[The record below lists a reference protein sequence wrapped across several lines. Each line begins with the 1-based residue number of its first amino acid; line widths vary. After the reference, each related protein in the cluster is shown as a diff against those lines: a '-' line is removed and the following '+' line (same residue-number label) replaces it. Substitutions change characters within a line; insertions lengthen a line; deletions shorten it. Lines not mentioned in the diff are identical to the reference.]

1 MTFKE
6 LKQRQSVMWGNG
18 PYQRITETLA
28 DIHELVVSR
37 LDPQRGERWLDL
49 ACGTGAVAER
59 AARAGADVVG
69 VDLAAVLVETA
80 RERAAEQGLEIDY
93 RVGDCE
99 DLAGVADGSFDIV
112 SSTCGIMFAPDH
124 EATAREL
131 ARIVRP
137 GGRIALVN
145 WTPEGGLGRM
155 FRMMAPFQPA
165 PPPSSP
171 FDWGREERVRELLG
185 GAFDL
190 EIEERESTLET
201 ADGEEYWQLFVTS
214 YGPTKTLAESL
225 DPGRRE
231 ELHRTW
237 VDFFEREY
245 RDGDRIVHTRE
256 YLLVHGTRL

>member
-1 MTFKE
+1 MAFE
-6 LKQRQSVMWGNG
+6 QLKQRQSVMWGNG
-18 PYQRITETLA
+18 PYQRITDTLA

-37 LDPQRGERWLDL
+37 LEPRPGERWLDL

-69 VDLAAVLVETA
+69 VDLAPVLIETA

-99 DLAGVADGSFDIV
+99 DLAGIADGSFDIV

-131 ARIVRP
+131 ARVVRP

-185 GAFDL
+185 DAFDL

-201 ADGEEYWQLFVTS
+201 ADGEEYWQLFATS

-225 DPGRRE
+225 DPARRE
-231 ELHRTW
+231 EFHRAW
-237 VDFFEREY
+237 IDFFEREY

-256 YLLVHGTRL
+256 YLLVRGTRL